1 MDILYLLVPI
11 SILLIFVIGVFFWWA
26 LNNRQFDALDE
37 VSERILKDPDTPV
50 NNNATRDK
58 DQPKA

>member
-11 SILLIFVIGVFFWWA
+11 SILLVFLLGLIFWWA

-37 VSERILKDPDTPV
+37 VSERILRDGDTP
-50 NNNATRDK
+50 AQKPDSQSTEQAK
-58 DQPKA
+58 